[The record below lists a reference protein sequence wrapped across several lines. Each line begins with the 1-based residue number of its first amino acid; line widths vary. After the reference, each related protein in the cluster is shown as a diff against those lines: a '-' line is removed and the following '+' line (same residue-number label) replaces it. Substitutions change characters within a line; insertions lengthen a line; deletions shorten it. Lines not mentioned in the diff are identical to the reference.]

1 MQCTYMYDICMNGP
15 NIFFFTEGSV
25 AKLLDRKAEVDGP
38 QPTIN
43 PTTADVNASLPYCA
57 SPLLGALD
65 QLDPRTQL
73 SVLIA
78 VILGFLTWTFASTM
92 VRLTDPVHQLNNF
105 KLLCGQVGRCWG
117 YRVRVASAQRAQA
130 SLDKIY
136 LKGEFRFRAQIR
148 LTILL

>member
-1 MQCTYMYDICMNGP
+1 MYDICMNGP

-25 AKLLDRKAEVDGP
+25 AKLLDRKAEADGP

-65 QLDPRTQL
+65 RLDPRTQL

-92 VRLTDPVHQLNNF
+92 VRLTDPVHQLNYF
-105 KLLCGQVGRCWG
+105 V
-117 YRVRVASAQRAQA
+117 VRLGVA
-130 SLDKIY
+130 
-136 LKGEFRFRAQIR
+136 GGTVCVWR
-148 LTILL
+148 LPNEHRLAWTRSI